1 MSANHQFGRWFES
14 DWKQRKI
21 ALKALYR
28 EVAKRV
34 HPDLTSDEADRRRR
48 QTLMAEANR
57 AFQQGDVQRLA
68 RILEDS
74 QARHETVQESAAPAD
89 LAGAVRKITLKTRL
103 HFTFMERFNADP
115 MKGDRRLLAENLLST
130 APPDKI
136 SQDIMNFFEELH
148 LFLNDCYL
156 NEELIWSTFG
166 FASVRWWAVCEDYVF
181 NERKR
186 RNDSTLFAGF
196 QDLAARFS
204 KRDAQAGFKE
214 PTIAELIVFLEDERK
229 LASASTEGLGY

>member
-1 MSANHQFGRWFES
+1 MSTMHHFGRWFDS
-14 DWKQRKI
+14 DANQRRI
-21 ALKALYR
+21 ALKGLYR

-34 HPDLTSDEADRRRR
+34 HPDLTSDETDRNRR
-48 QTLMAEANR
+48 QRLMAEANQ
-57 AFQQGDVQRLA
+57 AFQQGDAQRLA
-68 RILEDS
+68 KILEDS
-74 QARHETVQESAAPAD
+74 DVRPESVQESDAPVD
-89 LAGAVRKITLKTRL
+89 LARAVRKITLKSRL
-103 HFTFMERFNADP
+103 HLTFMERFDNDR
-115 MKGDRRLLAENLLST
+115 MKGDRRLLAENLLGT

-136 SQDIMNFFEELH
+136 PQDIMNFFEEMH

-156 NEELIWSTFG
+156 NEALIWSTFG

-186 RNDSTLFAGF
+186 RNDSSLFAGF

-229 LASASTEGLGY
+229 LASD